1 MKQGVQY
8 VLALSALLL
17 IPLFHTFYNLL
28 NNDQRGAQLLITKV
42 DEFIPFVD
50 IFIVPYIVWY
60 PFIFLTMAYLAW
72 KDRGIYWKT
81 LATMLISM
89 LVCYFIYFIF
99 QTHVPRP
106 ELNGD
111 GFFTSLVKLIYVN
124 DEPYNAFPSIHS
136 LTSFLM
142 LYGIV
147 KASNTSKPVELTV
160 SITAILIIISTLFIK
175 QHVILDAVSAILL
188 GFVVFQV
195 VEVIVSLGIRLDLNN
210 QSVRKRELSRIGNR

>member
-1 MKQGVQY
+1 MKQLVQY
-8 VLALSALLL
+8 VLALAALLL

-42 DEFIPFVD
+42 DELIPFVD
-50 IFIVPYIVWY
+50 IFIVPYIIWY

-72 KDRGIYWKT
+72 KDRAIYWKT

-89 LVCYFIYFIF
+89 LVCYAIYFVF

-106 ELNGD
+106 ELQGK
-111 GFFTSLVKLIYVN
+111 GFFTSLVKLIYAN

-142 LYGIV
+142 LFGIV
-147 KASNTSKPVELTV
+147 KARGISKPVVMTV
-160 SITAILIIISTLFIK
+160 SITSLLIIISTLFVK

-188 GFVVFQV
+188 GFVVFQAI
-195 VEVIVSLGIRLDLNN
+195 EAIVSIGVRIDLSN
-210 QSVRKRELSRIGNR
+210 QTVRKSQLSRIGNR